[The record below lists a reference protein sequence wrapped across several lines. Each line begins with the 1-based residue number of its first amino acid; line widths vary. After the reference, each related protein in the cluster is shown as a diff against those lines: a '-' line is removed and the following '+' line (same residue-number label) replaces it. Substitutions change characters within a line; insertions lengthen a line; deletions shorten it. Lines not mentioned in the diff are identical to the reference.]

1 MKYLAFLALTGA
13 NAIKYTTILPAE
25 LHWNEDRHSR
35 PDPLSGEYP
44 DRTMTTTQARWIRNG
59 NTDAA
64 VEPEGKNMMFHHAY
78 NEDAREYLQT

>member
-13 NAIKYTTILPAE
+13 NAIRYTIIPPAE

-44 DRTMTTTQARWIRNG
+44 DRTMTTTQARWIRNE

-64 VEPEGKNMMFHHAY
+64 MEPEGKNM
-78 NEDAREYLQT
+78 